1 MIFEIKGELNMP
13 SISIIVISYNS
24 ERTISETLKSI
35 DNQIYRNFEVIISDD
50 ASNDRTIEIVQIWK
64 KRNQNIKNIKF
75 FHQYLEK

>member
-50 ASNDRTIEIVQIWK
+50 ASNDRTIEIVQI
-64 KRNQNIKNIKF
+64 
-75 FHQYLEK
+75 